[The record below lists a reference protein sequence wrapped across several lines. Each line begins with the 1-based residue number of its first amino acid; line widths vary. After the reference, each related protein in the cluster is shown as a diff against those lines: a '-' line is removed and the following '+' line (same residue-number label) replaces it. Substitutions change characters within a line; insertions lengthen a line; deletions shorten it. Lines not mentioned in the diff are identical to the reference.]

1 MQEIGTTSYYSGI
14 KVLDTFGLADAHI
27 ARTPG
32 RPGAKAAPDYVF
44 GRTPDYLVIRL
55 AHDGLR
61 PGLPADDVYA
71 SSGRMAFEY
80 SLAQF
85 FPDASSRLIAVFIRR
100 EALVGVESSSIACRR
115 QPGSRVPRP
124 HIAETLTR
132 LELGSAE
139 FAAAGRLHF
148 KRSIEGVQ
156 WNPAEVRGS
165 HHAGG
170 GRPRYSALSYF
181 EATIAPPQRGTGGE
195 FVASVA
201 PGNGVH
207 EDVFRW
213 SDTERGPVARDVSV
227 DLSKWRGR
235 PVEVRLRYRAAR
247 RGVDRRKPRVV
258 DLDGVVTGQEKTFT
272 VTDIAPPRAGAYDFQ
287 WRMLQ
292 EGGAWFGAT
301 CPNVSVNVTAAQ

>member
-44 GRTPDYLVIRL
+44 GRTPDYFVIRL

-100 EALVGVESSSIACRR
+100 EALVGVESL
-115 QPGSRVPRP
+115 QHRVPSPARFASAAPP

-148 KRSIEGVQ
+148 KRWIEGVQ
-156 WNPAEVRGS
+156 WNPAESRGS

-170 GRPRYSALSYF
+170 GRPRYGAVVLRGHDR
-181 EATIAPPQRGTGGE
+181 TAP
-195 FVASVA
+195 AW
-201 PGNGVH
+201 H
-207 EDVFRW
+207 
-213 SDTERGPVARDVSV
+213 
-227 DLSKWRGR
+227 
-235 PVEVRLRYRAAR
+235 R
-247 RGVDRRKPRVV
+247 R
-258 DLDGVVTGQEKTFT
+258 
-272 VTDIAPPRAGAYDFQ
+272 
-287 WRMLQ
+287 
-292 EGGAWFGAT
+292 
-301 CPNVSVNVTAAQ
+301 